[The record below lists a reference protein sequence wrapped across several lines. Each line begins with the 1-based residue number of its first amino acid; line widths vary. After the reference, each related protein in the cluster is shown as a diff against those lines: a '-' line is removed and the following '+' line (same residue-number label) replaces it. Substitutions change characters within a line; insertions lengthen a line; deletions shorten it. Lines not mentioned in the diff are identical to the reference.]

1 MYMLI
6 VATEEHNFETT
17 LHTNKKSSEIN
28 KLPYLGEAS
37 KISIPAGCRLTYWR
51 IEAAIT
57 AEAWLGQ
64 LFFSY

>member
-1 MYMLI
+1 MYNI
-6 VATEEHNFETT
+6 KIQFAVH
-17 LHTNKKSSEIN
+17 
-28 KLPYLGEAS
+28 LGEAS

-64 LFFSY
+64 LFFTY